1 MKLKFPKPPPGY
13 QSYKRP
19 QQNSTFYRL
28 LGSRNSGSVAS
39 NPGRVVMNPFLFLW
53 FHPSHLVW
61 VLAGPCIFLAIMLTL
76 LLNTLSKPASG
87 PQPVSTTATFP
98 EIQNPH
104 DHQPEIHSR
113 VDNYRPNSRHRNRQL
128 ADEMRQAI
136 APPARETAPQVDA
149 APNPIQFSS
158 NGRELTPESKQRLG
172 NIAALICICL
182 AALLS
187 PILYLRLWYGYF
199 LTGDANPGVVVAT
212 NPTLIAVTENLA
224 NSETFGPAIKVIKTR
239 LTSTLGQPLEVGSVV
254 GTISRYTYSPKLGF
268 TDIHP
273 FPVDEATHDKLAIAS
288 VLGTFDDAYYR
299 SLLSALK
306 QWPGPMKPGL
316 YFLNEKA

>member
-1 MKLKFPKPPPGY
+1 MKLKFPTPPPGY

-19 QQNSTFYRL
+19 NHNSTFYRL
-28 LGSRNSGSVAS
+28 LGVRDSEKFAS
-39 NPGRVVMNPFLFLW
+39 NPGRVVMNPFLFFW

-61 VLAGPCIFLAIMLTL
+61 VLAGPCIFLAIMLAI
-76 LLNTLSKPASG
+76 LLNRMPSKPAPA
-87 PQPVSTTATFP
+87 PQPSLAIRTSP
-98 EIQNPH
+98 EIQNPLAH
-104 DHQPEIHSR
+104 RPEIDSR
-113 VDNYRPNSRHRNRQL
+113 FDNHRPNSQTER
-128 ADEMRQAI
+128 
-136 APPARETAPQVDA
+136 
-149 APNPIQFSS
+149 
-158 NGRELTPESKQRLG
+158 GLTRESKQRLG
-172 NIAALICICL
+172 NISALICICL

-268 TDIHP
+268 IDIHP